1 MGNGSAYLACAG
13 VVVHRRSKGEIAM
26 DFLDRYSPQLL
37 SILRIVAG
45 LLLLEHG
52 TAKLLG
58 FPHSPMFDHLT
69 PVFFSAGVI
78 ELVGGALILLG
89 LFSRVA
95 AFVASGETAAAYWT
109 YHVPHGGP
117 FPVLNQGDAAILF
130 CVVFLY
136 IAAAGPGP
144 WAINRK

>member
-1 MGNGSAYLACAG
+1 MT
-13 VVVHRRSKGEIAM
+13 
-26 DFLDRYSPQLL
+26 FLDRYSPQLL

-45 LLLLEHG
+45 LLFLEHG

-58 FPHSPMFDHLT
+58 FPHVAMFDHLPT
-69 PVFFSAGVI
+69 LLLVAGII
-78 ELVGGALILLG
+78 ELVGGILIVLG

-95 AFVASGETAAAYWT
+95 AFIASGEAAAAYWM

-117 FPVLNQGDAAILF
+117 FPALNAGDAAILF
-130 CVVFLY
+130 CFVFLY

-144 WAINRK
+144 WSINRR